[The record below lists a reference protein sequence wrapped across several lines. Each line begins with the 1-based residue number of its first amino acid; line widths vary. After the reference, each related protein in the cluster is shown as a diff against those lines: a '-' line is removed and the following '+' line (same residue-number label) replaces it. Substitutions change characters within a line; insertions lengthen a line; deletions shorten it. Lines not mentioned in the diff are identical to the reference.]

1 MITRFFTPSE
11 IADYFERGELKA
23 DLLNDEI
30 MGICSVADFLD
41 ICEAYKKGKLRIS
54 SHKELNERFDA
65 FDKLPEGPVEKGL
78 VFIVNLDQDKL
89 SSALFERDDGNVVGL
104 WDQAATRHISPK
116 RSLRYLT
123 LRTNDDSAWWGE
135 DVYLEME
142 AYHASQDG

>member
-23 DLLNDEI
+23 DMLNGES
-30 MGICSVADFLD
+30 MGICSVADILD
-41 ICEAYKKGKLRIS
+41 ICEARKKGNLRFS
-54 SHKELNERFDA
+54 SHKELDGRLDA
-65 FDKLPEGPVEKGL
+65 FNKLSEKGL
-78 VFIVNLDQDKL
+78 VFVSNLDQDKL
-89 SSALFERDDGNVVGL
+89 SSALFERDDGNVIGL
-104 WDQAATRHISPK
+104 WKQAASRHISPK
-116 RSLRYLT
+116 RSLRYLS